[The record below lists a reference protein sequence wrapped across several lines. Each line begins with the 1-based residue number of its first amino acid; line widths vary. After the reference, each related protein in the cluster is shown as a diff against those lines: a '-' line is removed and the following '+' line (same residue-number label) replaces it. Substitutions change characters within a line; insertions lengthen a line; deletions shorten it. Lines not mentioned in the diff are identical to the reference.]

1 MRIQLV
7 SYVLKI
13 QSKDK
18 VYMTAD
24 IINSSTSDLIVFS
37 GSTLDTIE
45 DVFKLQ
51 GLIKNKKSTALIE
64 VSRISLGDINSEIIN
79 CPFIIAK
86 GEIVNMH
93 TFQCFATSDSIEN
106 NIFLAETFINEL
118 ETRRKFKVKGCNC
131 LVLLCGENNILKN
144 LQSNCNNVV
153 VRIDNKSL
161 VQRFKQV
168 LNSSDIIL
176 NIIHQP
182 QYGNQ
187 NKLHKRR
194 EFFSQNNRTYLS
206 TNNCK
211 KLSSSVKSTQYV
223 YRNGIKIDCPE
234 PIIDDNGR
242 YMYRVFSL

>member
-1 MRIQLV
+1 MKKCQECNFYMREVKIDGM
-7 SYVLKI
+7 SYNKNCKI
-13 QSKDK
+13 YQMSTWSSHIMALENIK
-18 VYMTAD
+18 YMSQ
-24 IINSSTSDLIVFS
+24 INTPLIVLNHS
-37 GSTLDTIE
+37 DE
-45 DVFKLQ
+45 D
-51 GLIKNKKSTALIE
+51 KKYE
-64 VSRISLGDINSEIIN
+64 FRDIVEEELRKRNNS
-79 CPFIIAK
+79 AK
-86 GEIVNMH
+86 VV
-93 TFQCFATSDSIEN
+93 CASIEN

-153 VRIDNKSL
+153 VRIGNKSL